1 MPRYG
6 FLGLGIMGSAM
17 AANLVRAGFGVTV
30 WNRSPDK
37 CAPLVALGAKQ
48 AATPREVAAHSEITF
63 AMLADPAAA
72 RQVCFGPFGVLQ
84 GLDEGRGYVD
94 VSTVDDATARDIA
107 VAVRDCGGRFLDSPV
122 SGTKK
127 PAEDGA
133 LVFLASGD
141 RRLFDE
147 AAPAL
152 EAMGKKSFYLGE
164 TPGQGARMKLVINS
178 IMGSMLTALCEG
190 LSLGLKGGLEGSDML
205 DVLASGAV
213 ANPMF
218 AIKGAMMLRGEY
230 PASFPLRHMQK
241 DMHLALGLGNDLG
254 QAMPCAAAA
263 GEAFKKARAEGFADE
278 DFAALFRLFR

>member
-72 RQVCFGPFGVLQ
+72 RQVCFGPFGVLL

-94 VSTVDDATARDIA
+94 VSTVDDATARDVGA
-107 VAVRDCGGRFLDSPV
+107 AVRECGGRFLDAPV

-141 RRLFDE
+141 RSLFDE

-263 GEAFKKARAEGFADE
+263 GEAFKMARAEGLADE

>member
-30 WNRSPDK
+30 WNRTPEK

-48 AATPREVAAHSEITF
+48 AATPRDAAAHSEITF

-72 RQVCFGPFGVLQ
+72 RQVCFGPYGVLQ

-94 VSTVDDATARDIA
+94 VSTVDDATARDVGA
-107 VAVRDCGGRFLDSPV
+107 AVRECGGRFLDAPV

-152 EAMGKKSFYLGE
+152 DAMGKKSFYLGE
-164 TPGQGARMKLVINS
+164 TPGQGTRMKLVINS

-205 DVLASGAV
+205 EVLASGAV

-218 AIKGAMMLRGEY
+218 SIKGAMMLRDEF

-263 GEAFKKARAEGFADE
+263 GEAFKKARAGGLADE
-278 DFAALFRLFR
+278 DFSALFRLFR

>member
-94 VSTVDDATARDIA
+94 VSTVDDATARDVGA
-107 VAVRDCGGRFLDSPV
+107 AVRECGGRFLDAPV

-141 RRLFDE
+141 RSLFDE

-263 GEAFKKARAEGFADE
+263 GEAFKMARAEGLADE